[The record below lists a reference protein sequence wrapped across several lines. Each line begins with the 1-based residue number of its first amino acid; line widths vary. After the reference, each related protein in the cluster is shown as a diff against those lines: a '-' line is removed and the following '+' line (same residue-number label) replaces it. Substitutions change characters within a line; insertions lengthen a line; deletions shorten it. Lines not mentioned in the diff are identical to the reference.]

1 MFTGIIETIGEV
13 SKITTD
19 GSNFN
24 FTIKS
29 PISKLLKIDQSVSH
43 NGVCLTVVELHENA
57 HVVTAIQETLNK
69 TNLKELNVGS
79 KVNLERCT
87 KIGDRLDGHIVQG
100 HVDGLAI
107 CKQIQNRNGSWEFTF
122 DGEKEIEILTVNK
135 GSISINGVSLT
146 VVETKGQ
153 QFSVAIIP
161 YTFENTIFNEI
172 KVGDSVNIEYDIIG
186 KYVMKKHAQ
195 QIPL

>member
-43 NGVCLTVVELHENA
+43 NGVCLTVVELHENS
-57 HVVTAIQETLNK
+57 HVVTAIEETLNK

-107 CKQIQNRNGSWEFTF
+107 CKQIQNRNGSWEFSF
-122 DGEKEIEILTVNK
+122 DGEKEIKILTVNK

-186 KYVMKKHAQ
+186 KYVMKKHAR
-195 QIPL
+195 

>member
-43 NGVCLTVVELHENA
+43 NGVCLTVVELHENS
-57 HVVTAIQETLNK
+57 HVVTAIEETLNK

-186 KYVMKKHAQ
+186 KYVMKKHAR
-195 QIPL
+195 

>member
-186 KYVMKKHAQ
+186 KYVMKKHAR
-195 QIPL
+195 

>member
-1 MFTGIIETIGEV
+1 MFTGIIETIGQV

-29 PISKLLKIDQSVSH
+29 PISNLLKIDQSVSH
-43 NGVCLTVVELHENA
+43 NGVCLTVVELHENS

-87 KIGDRLDGHIVQG
+87 KIGDRLDGYIVQG

-172 KVGDSVNIEYDIIG
+172 KIGDSVNIEYDIIG
-186 KYVMKKHAQ
+186 KYVMKKHA
-195 QIPL
+195 